1 MAEDITIYKGLHPTV
16 LKKVEPTDYKVNP
29 FQANKTFEFDSGSAY
44 GNDYKPLQAIYVSGL
59 PAISSSKTFNDAV
72 NVDGSY
78 KFSIYNSINQ
88 LFYKRKTEPGKT
100 HGPTDLN
107 KTSKH
112 LFLSASVFSIPQI
125 KFGEGIKPG
134 SFQYNGTRTLR
145 SDLYGNI
152 YDSNIVTGS
161 FPGGEKFYEGFN
173 EYFDTSRIP
182 YTNIAGVTYVD
193 GVPTSNGSQLPIGL
207 AASFSGSGF
216 IETNLSGIYDRYEN
230 YAISFFITG
239 ANSSNSDELVI
250 GKLSQSISEQYP
262 FKIELSGSNQIKFSA
277 AGSNTFKAEL
287 TSSIAVTGSWTHVLC
302 QKSGSDLQMYID
314 GTLESSG
321 SFNLLNYNFNSP
333 FTASAKIN
341 NDSTLKI
348 GGYSTNN
355 GSLHGDLDEIRI
367 FNKYLTQAQISTLSD
382 RTEGGGMLQ
391 TARVGNVFGKQGLVV
406 ISSPDY
412 RYNDIIN
419 TAYTSSYKST
429 ISLYEH
435 SVLVRLDSG
444 DFNVSQNPTVL
455 TDNGY
460 NIQSFATGSDFS
472 PYITTI
478 GLYNDLGQLLM
489 IGKLAT
495 PIRKRNDVDMSFL
508 INIDLDKSKI
518 PTDLPV
524 EEVVTQIEGIS
535 LSSSS

>member
-1 MAEDITIYKGLHPTV
+1 MIATCE
-16 LKKVEPTDYKVNP
+16 
-29 FQANKTFEFDSGSAY
+29 
-44 GNDYKPLQAIYVSGL
+44 
-59 PAISSSKTFNDAV
+59 
-72 NVDGSY
+72 
-78 KFSIYNSINQ
+78 
-88 LFYKRKTEPGKT
+88 
-100 HGPTDLN
+100 
-107 KTSKH
+107 H

-382 RTEGGGMLQ
+382 RMEGGGMLQ